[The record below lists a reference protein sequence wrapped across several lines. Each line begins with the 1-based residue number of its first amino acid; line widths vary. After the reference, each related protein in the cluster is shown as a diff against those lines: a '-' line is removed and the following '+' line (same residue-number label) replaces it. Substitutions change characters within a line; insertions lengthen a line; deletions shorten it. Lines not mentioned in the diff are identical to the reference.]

1 MIKNNDHELH
11 YLLHTNLL
19 HEFYAPIA
27 GDVIVIVAKDAVS
40 SNLISAAIVI
50 YYSVLYNY
58 AH

>member
-1 MIKNNDHELH
+1 M
-11 YLLHTNLL
+11 T
-19 HEFYAPIA
+19 APIA